1 MVFKLC
7 CGTAAGAEA
16 AVSATVVSGDERAV
30 SAVPATVGQ
39 ENEGKA
45 AGEDGLPRGR
55 TGRPLA
61 MTKEEGSRS
70 VAMAEEEG
78 SRPLAM
84 AKENVAEGKAGGGDK
99 VGAAAEG
106 KAGGEDKVGAA
117 AEGKAG
123 GEDKVGAVAEGK
135 AGRGDKVGVAAEG
148 KAGAEAAAAET
159 ADAETAAI
167 GGVERSMPSQEED
180 KARRR
185 RRTADRINNELGKL
199 IMLPFVAD
207 KLFAGDKLNQS
218 MLGFL
223 QLAYPATDVETLQ
236 KVEPVLRSAVVWKRK
251 YDYVVDK
258 LKQKIKALSL
268 LPKNAPIVAADGE
281 YARAEEDL
289 RKLSAPGEYQVRY
302 RPFKYLEYDKGEFG
316 EPVRQRDRNYV
327 SPEAY
332 NTDEV
337 ALALLRFDFY
347 GFMKA
352 IGKMPTYRDGA
363 DETPVRLGNGI
374 AARLLADTAKLGDK
388 KKIYGVLEVKL
399 PEGMYIRGDYL
410 NPDGRPAFVL
420 AESGGEIAPGTAYIG
435 GAEGME
441 QAARG
446 SGLPEEGSRNVESY
460 RLYQP
465 LASGVEKDGAAKRI
479 LAGTV
484 LFPIEIVRADTSKSL
499 RFAGSFRFTL
509 CRADGSCVPVQT
521 HHGLTLPASAEADI
535 SLYYNYVMQGVAH
548 LPERESKH
556 VQPSKA
562 VYSPEKQ
569 ELAVE
574 FAATRSFSNV
584 AVMAE
589 DAAGTNFLAPRYEI
603 GDDYVR
609 AVFRVRAAHGG
620 GSVPELGEIAVSASF
635 NDTEKLR
642 TVMKPEY
649 AGGETDVSGA
659 RGAGIG
665 GGGLPRGWTS
675 QPLAMTKEK
684 ESLPLAKDG
693 QAPAVAKE
701 KDGRASAVAGED
713 GNRPRA
719 MSEEESLPF
728 AAAEDG
734 AEYAERPLSGE
745 GRRAVAIPAPE
756 LPPLFW
762 YGVLMMLMPGGFY
775 LCFQLVRQMWTRN
788 DRRRI
793 AFWYAA
799 GAAAGLALSAL
810 WLRGR
815 YFGEMY
821 QNPWLIAAAA
831 AVMMPLFAESL
842 GYMNSELFR
851 PLKKFM
857 PRGLAAGLFT
867 VLLGMAFPGALK
879 PEALSGLTAGG
890 VFVLPESPEI
900 FSGSQVAAGNLPS
913 AEGAAWIAGSAGQMW
928 RSYALI
934 WCGIAV
940 FTLLVLTL
948 RSRFVYPLEGFR
960 RCNVA
965 YNGVYLA
972 WLLWVAGAGFG
983 IWAAV
988 GLAAGMALLFFL
1000 WYVFPLAADEAARQ
1014 VRSET
1019 RRRLVFE
1026 RVQRHW
1032 LAAVLIWFLLVG
1044 GGLKLAGLKVAGTA
1058 EAAMAA
1064 VAGDVSGAMAGDA
1077 AEAALAAGSAE
1088 GGFDVPLLVAVEA
1101 DYSPKSLFNRP
1112 ALSQLAR
1119 SGIRVVRIDASGNGL
1134 NAVPWFAAYGRFYAP
1149 LSVLFTARH
1158 KYGLVLPENLNDVD
1172 FAKAVA
1178 GWPQ

>member
-61 MTKEEGSRS
+61 MTKE
-70 VAMAEEEG
+70 
-78 SRPLAM
+78 
-84 AKENVAEGKAGGGDK
+84 NVAEGKAGGGDK

-106 KAGGEDKVGAA
+106 KV
-117 AEGKAG
+117 
-123 GEDKVGAVAEGK
+123 
-135 AGRGDKVGVAAEG
+135 
-148 KAGAEAAAAET
+148 GAEAAAAEA

-167 GGVERSMPSQEED
+167 GSVEKSMPSQEED
-180 KARRR
+180 KARWRW
-185 RRTADRINNELGKL
+185 RTADRINNELGKL

-223 QLAYPATDVETLQ
+223 RLAYPATDVETLQ

-620 GSVPELGEIAVSASF
+620 ESVPELGEIAVSASF

-649 AGGETDVSGA
+649 AGGKTVAGAMPADVSGA
-659 RGAGIG
+659 RGTGIN
-665 GGGLPRGWTS
+665 GGGLPRGWAS

-684 ESLPLAKDG
+684 EG
-693 QAPAVAKE
+693 Q
-701 KDGRASAVAGED
+701 ASAVAGED
-713 GNRPRA
+713 GNRPRAMSEEESQPLAKEGQASAVVRENEGRAPVVAGEEEGNRPRA

-756 LPPLFW
+756 LPALFW

-867 VLLGMAFPGALK
+867 ILLGMAFPGALK

-890 VFVLPESPEI
+890 AFIPPESPAI

-913 AEGAAWIAGSAGQMW
+913 AESAAWIAGSAGQMW

-1044 GGLKLAGLKVAGTA
+1044 GGLKLAGLKAAGTA
-1058 EAAMAA
+1058 EAVMAA
-1064 VAGDVSGAMAGDA
+1064 VAGDVSGAMAGDV

-1172 FAKAVA
+1172 FTKAVA

>member
-16 AVSATVVSGDERAV
+16 AVPATVVSGDERAV

-45 AGEDGLPRGR
+45 AGEDELPRGR

-61 MTKEEGSRS
+61 MTKEEGSRPL
-70 VAMAEEEG
+70 AMTKEEG

-84 AKENVAEGKAGGGDK
+84 AKENVAEGKAGG
-99 VGAAAEG
+99 
-106 KAGGEDKVGAA
+106 EDKVGAA

-123 GEDKVGAVAEGK
+123 AE
-135 AGRGDKVGVAAEG
+135 
-148 KAGAEAAAAET
+148 
-159 ADAETAAI
+159 AAI
-167 GGVERSMPSQEED
+167 GGVEKSMPSQEED

-223 QLAYPATDVETLQ
+223 RLAYPATDVETLQ

-465 LASGVEKDGAAKRI
+465 LASGVEKNGAAKRI

-521 HHGLTLPASAEADI
+521 HHGLTLPTSAEADI

-684 ESLPLAKDG
+684 ESQPLAKDG
-693 QAPAVAKE
+693 RAP
-701 KDGRASAVAGED
+701 AVAGED

-756 LPPLFW
+756 LPALFW

-890 VFVLPESPEI
+890 AFIPPESPAI

-1032 LAAVLIWFLLVG
+1032 LAAVLIWFLLAG
-1044 GGLKLAGLKVAGTA
+1044 GGLKLAGLKAAGTA

-1064 VAGDVSGAMAGDA
+1064 VAGDVSGVMAGDA